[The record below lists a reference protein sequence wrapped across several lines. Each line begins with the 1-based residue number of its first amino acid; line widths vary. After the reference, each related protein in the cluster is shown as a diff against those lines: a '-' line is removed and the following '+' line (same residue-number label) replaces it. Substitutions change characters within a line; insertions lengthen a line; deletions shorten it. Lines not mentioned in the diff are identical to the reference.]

1 MYLFGKITVKP
12 QLPERISYL
21 SDIANNLWWSW
32 NTTALRLYDYIDP
45 ILFAKVGKNPVKF
58 LSRINQKR
66 LIEVANDN
74 DFLKDYDLIV
84 DNSFLEKIENK
95 TEAFSPSK
103 IMKIDFACVIFN
115 NDIALALK
123 MNKEGKVIGRSK
135 LLFEES
141 DDLVFSGMDL
151 KEECI
156 ESKVNSKK
164 EKANELK
171 KALKSIIS
179 LFSEENEKENEEAKE
194 VEKLKARELKEILK
208 GIFRIKRHT
217 KEKNNEEDII

>member
-1 MYLFGKITVKP
+1 MKNVYDILLNFKKIAYEVY
-12 QLPERISYL
+12 E
-21 SDIANNLWWSW
+21 W
-32 NTTALRLYDYIDP
+32 NKDDE
-45 ILFAKVGKNPVKF
+45 ILHIKVIPSFKVDTKT
-58 LSRINQKR
+58 L
-66 LIEVANDN
+66 N
-74 DFLKDYDLIV
+74 DFMKYDLIV

-156 ESKVNSKK
+156 EYKVNSKIEYNPICTRK
-164 EKANELK
+164 EFNIINNLCKYINSIYKDNCYDELK
-171 KALKSIIS
+171 FIYLECFNHEELDMEKIYDKLINS
-179 LFSEENEKENEEAKE
+179 LSNVNFNVIN
-194 VEKLKARELKEILK
+194 KLTSLVKTVKK
-208 GIFRIKRHT
+208 
-217 KEKNNEEDII
+217 